1 MPSCC
6 IHNKS
11 IGHKS
16 FRSCGRKWT
25 TATVLCCHFAVQATK
40 HRPFQQDRPC
50 FLWFVILM
58 ACPFFRKLFCCT
70 SFLFVPRK
78 ESKHDLQSLISKRQD
93 PKSATETTQT
103 LYLEAPSAVE
113 ARALVEANTPY
124 NIEFIQELSG
134 NFLEYEEKSA
144 NFKLTTF

>member
-1 MPSCC
+1 M
-6 IHNKS
+6 IYK
-11 IGHKS
+11 
-16 FRSCGRKWT
+16 
-25 TATVLCCHFAVQATK
+25 VLYQKDKVQN
-40 HRPFQQDRPC
+40 
-50 FLWFVILM
+50 
-58 ACPFFRKLFCCT
+58 
-70 SFLFVPRK
+70 PR
-78 ESKHDLQSLISKRQD
+78 R
-93 PKSATETTQT
+93 ETPQT

>member
-1 MPSCC
+1 M
-6 IHNKS
+6 IYK
-11 IGHKS
+11 
-16 FRSCGRKWT
+16 
-25 TATVLCCHFAVQATK
+25 VLYQK
-40 HRPFQQDRPC
+40 DKIQN
-50 FLWFVILM
+50 
-58 ACPFFRKLFCCT
+58 
-70 SFLFVPRK
+70 PRR
-78 ESKHDLQSLISKRQD
+78 EN
-93 PKSATETTQT
+93 TQT